1 MAKLDMRELLEAG
14 VHFGHQTGRWNPK
27 MRPYIY
33 GARNGVHIV
42 DLSKTVRLF
51 EKASDFVSSTVGNGG
66 HVLFVGTKKQAQQI
80 IRDEAGRA
88 KQYHITNRWLG
99 GTLTN
104 WKTMKTIIERLKELD
119 RMATDGSFDKFTK
132 KEALLLARERDKLER
147 NIGGVKDMPGLPRAL
162 FIVDPRK
169 ESIAVQEANRL
180 GIPIVA
186 ITDTNC
192 DPDGIDFVIPA
203 NDDAI
208 RSIKLFAAALADSCI
223 EGGRRSGTSRRQ
235 EDLTTATFDEASG
248 SVVNSAGSE
257 AEIVRKPGRAAAQN

>member
-51 EKASDFVSSTVGNGG
+51 DRASDFVSGTVSQGG

-80 IRDEAGRA
+80 IREEAIRG
-88 KQYHITNRWLG
+88 KQYYITNRWLG
-99 GTLTN
+99 GLLTN
-104 WKTMKTIIERLKELD
+104 WRTIKTIIDRLKELD
-119 RMATDGSFDKFTK
+119 KMALDGSFDKFTK
-132 KEALLLARERDKLER
+132 KEALLLARERDKLEQ
-147 NIGGVKDMPGLPRAL
+147 NIGGIKDMPGLPRAI
-162 FIVDPRK
+162 FMVDPRK
-169 ESIAVQEANRL
+169 ESIAVEEANRL
-180 GIPIVA
+180 GIPVVA

-208 RSIKLFAAALADSCI
+208 RSIKLFSAAIADACI
-223 EGGRRSGTSRRQ
+223 EGSRKGGSHRRQ
-235 EDLTTATFDEASG
+235 EDLTTATFDQESGTVVTSAAST
-248 SVVNSAGSE
+248 VEV
-257 AEIVRKPGRAAAQN
+257 VRKPVHTDN

>member
-51 EKASDFVSSTVGNGG
+51 ERAADFVSSTVSNGG

-80 IRDEAGRA
+80 IRDEAVRGR
-88 KQYHITNRWLG
+88 QFHITNRWLG

-104 WKTMKTIIERLKELD
+104 WRTMKTIIDRLKELD

-132 KEALLLARERDKLER
+132 KEALLLAREREKLER
-147 NIGGVKDMPGLPRAL
+147 NIGGVKDMPGLPRAI

-192 DPDGIDFVIPA
+192 NPDGIDYVIPA

-208 RSIKLFAAALADSCI
+208 RSIKLFAAAVADACL
-223 EGGRRSGTSRRQ
+223 EGGRRGGTSRRQ
-235 EDLTTATFDEASG
+235 EELTTVSIDETTGQA
-248 SVVNSAGSE
+248 VAAAGNE
-257 AEIVRKPGRAAAQN
+257 AEVVRKPSRGAANN

>member
-1 MAKLDMRELLEAG
+1 MAQLDMRELLEAG

-51 EKASDFVSSTVGNGG
+51 DRAAEFVSSTVAGGG
-66 HVLFVGTKKQAQQI
+66 HILFVGTKKQAQSI
-80 IRDEAGRA
+80 IREEAARA
-88 KQYHITNRWLG
+88 KQFHITNRWLG

-104 WKTMKTIIERLKELD
+104 WVTIKTIIERLKELD
-119 RMATDGSFDKFTK
+119 KMATDGSFDKFTK

-147 NIGGVKDMPGLPRAL
+147 NIGGVKDMPGRPRAI

-169 ESIAVQEANRL
+169 ESIAVDEANRL
-180 GIPIVA
+180 GIPVVA
-186 ITDTNC
+186 VTDTNC
-192 DPDGIDFVIPA
+192 NPDGIDFVIPA

-208 RSIKLFAAALADSCI
+208 RSIRLFAAAMADACI
-223 EGGRRSGTSRRQ
+223 EGSRLGGTNRRQ
-235 EDLTTATFDEASG
+235 EDLTTATFDDETG
-248 SVVNSAGSE
+248 GVVTAAANV
-257 AEIVRKPGRAAAQN
+257 AEVVRKPSRGSEN